1 MNISKLQIVRDAIA
15 RNPQHFNMLD
25 FFGLEYGFYGE
36 APETAEEYL
45 TTCGTAACIAGYTI
59 AIFDPEAQIDY
70 TFPASQA
77 AQILQLS
84 EMDATHIFSGSWSL
98 NNLSNI
104 SPEEALWYL
113 DGVIRT
119 KDVYW
124 NKKSGE
130 YWPTVNGC

>member
-1 MNISKLQIVRDAIA
+1 MNISKLQTVRDAIA
-15 RNPQHFNMLD
+15 SNPKHFNMRD
-25 FFGLEYGFYGE
+25 FFAIKQDFDRAEL
-36 APETAEEYL
+36 PETAEEYL

-77 AQILQLS
+77 TQILQLS

-98 NNLSNI
+98 NSLPDI
-104 SPEEALWYL
+104 SPQEALWYL

-124 NKKSGE
+124 NKNSGE
-130 YWPTVNGC
+130 YWPTLNG